1 MEDNPMCIQYSPY
14 ENSRHATPLVLI
26 HDGGG
31 TIFPYVRLGSLN
43 RDVWAIHDPN
53 WSTSELYEG
62 GLDEM
67 AGVYIDF
74 IKNVGIRG
82 SILLGGWSLGGYIS
96 LAIAKKLAGA
106 VSPEF
111 SIAGML
117 IIDSP
122 LHIPMCKLRPAGPD
136 PDFEH
141 LPELTD
147 FAMSPYYAGMAAIQA
162 LSKLS

>member
-31 TIFPYVRLGSLN
+31 TIFPYLRLGSLN

-67 AGVYIDF
+67 AGIYIDF

-82 SILLGGWSLGGYIS
+82 SILLGGKSLSCINRLNS
-96 LAIAKKLAGA
+96 LARCRMVTRWLHLSRNCEEAGG
-106 VSPEF
+106 SCR
-111 SIAGML
+111 S
-117 IIDSP
+117 
-122 LHIPMCKLRPAGPD
+122 
-136 PDFEH
+136 
-141 LPELTD
+141 
-147 FAMSPYYAGMAAIQA
+147 
-162 LSKLS
+162 